1 MAKDI
6 ADGDIEDGDVTHNG
20 HDFAFWSLAE
30 V

>member
-1 MAKDI
+1 MARDI
-6 ADGDIEDGDVTHNG
+6 ADGDIKDGDVTHSV